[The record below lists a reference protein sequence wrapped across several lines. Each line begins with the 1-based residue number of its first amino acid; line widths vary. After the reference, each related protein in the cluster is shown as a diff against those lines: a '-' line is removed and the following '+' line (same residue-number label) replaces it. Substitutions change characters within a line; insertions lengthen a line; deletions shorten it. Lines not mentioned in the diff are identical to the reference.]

1 MPEMEAPVPRVQV
14 PLSKKVRRVAGLWSI
29 QFNFGRR
36 WSRVEANP
44 PKPDLLLP
52 VRLFGIVGTWCERD
66 VIEATVH
73 NAFAQGC
80 ERVFIIDNESPD
92 DTLERAAAAGAEI
105 ARVYHTD
112 YYDESR
118 RLAEMNGVINA
129 VSSELAADNIWW
141 LLSDADEFVHGPA
154 GLRIVDYLAGLDRRF
169 RVVGARVFNHFP
181 TSELANVPGRHPLD
195 YQPMCQELQMA
206 WCSIRHWKHPLVRWD
221 RSGPELELEQGFH
234 RVRAPVR
241 VGEPREGVFMHH
253 FQYRN
258 RPETY
263 ERLRRLCEAQDDGL
277 IRSAKQ
283 DATVRGGSGGRLR
296 WATLDYAYSQ
306 DWTHAERLTPRG
318 HRSGVDPRPWTS
330 LVNPADA
337 SVARWYATER
347 IESSR

>member
-1 MPEMEAPVPRVQV
+1 MPDTKAHVPYARV
-14 PLSKKVRRVAGLWSI
+14 PFPKRVRRAAGLLSI
-29 QFNFGRR
+29 QFNIGRR

-44 PKPDLLLP
+44 LKPDSLLG
-52 VRLFGIVGTWCERD
+52 VRLFGIVGTWCEGD

-73 NAFAQGC
+73 NAYAQGC
-80 ERVFIIDNESPD
+80 ERVFIVDNESPD
-92 DTLERAAAAGAEI
+92 DTLERAVAAGAEI
-105 ARVYHTD
+105 ARVYHTN

-118 RLAEMNGVINA
+118 RLAEMYGVINA
-129 VSSELAADNIWW
+129 VSSELAAPHIWW
-141 LLSDADEFVHGPA
+141 LVSDADEFVHGPA
-154 GLRIVDYLAGLDRRF
+154 GLRIVDYLARLDRRF

-181 TSELANVPGRHPLD
+181 TSELANVPDRHPLD
-195 YQPMCQELQMA
+195 YQPMCQELEMA
-206 WCSIRHWKHPLVRWD
+206 WCSLRHWKHPLVRWD

-241 VGEPREGVFMHH
+241 VREPRAGVFLHH

-283 DATVRGGSGGRLR
+283 DAIVRGGSGGRLR

-306 DWTHAERLTPRG
+306 DWAYVERLTPRG

-330 LVNPADA
+330 LVCPADA

-347 IESSR
+347 VKSPR